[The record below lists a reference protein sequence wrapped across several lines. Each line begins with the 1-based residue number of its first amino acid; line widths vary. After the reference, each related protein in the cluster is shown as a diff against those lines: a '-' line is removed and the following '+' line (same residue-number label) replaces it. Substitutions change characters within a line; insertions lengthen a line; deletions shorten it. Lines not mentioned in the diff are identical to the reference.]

1 MTERQE
7 ASSPP
12 GARRVGRQARVTA
25 LALAL
30 YAVLAPLVVAGIG
43 AFKLG
48 PALDPLLG
56 LLALALCLAGPAL
69 AFVIVTLKG
78 LGPIAAELG
87 ARSGGEAQ
95 QAIIRVFFTG
105 VVLLYLAALAA
116 LGVGGDLLL
125 PLLAVDVPGM
135 LCAWLLFVHMMAVP
149 HVVTLRRAAALVSDV
164 AFVSVFLHVGDGYAA
179 PWFPIYLWVIFGFG
193 FRFGLRALAASA
205 VLSILGFGA
214 VVISTPYWQSR
225 PAEAAGVYVALALL
239 PSYAAT
245 LVRRL
250 TAAKAAAEEANAAKS
265 RFLAIMSHELRTPLN
280 SFIGMGALFARTNL
294 DAEQRDMLATMR
306 FSAQTLLGLINDLL
320 DLSKLEA
327 GKLKPA
333 IESFALH
340 ELLGSVV
347 ALLKPQA
354 EAKNLALTL
363 AVDPRLPPVYRG
375 LPLQLRQVLVNLVA
389 NAIKFTARGRISLTA
404 SYLGPEDAKLRL
416 ALAVKDEGVGIPPEA
431 QTRIFEVF
439 AQADETVTRRFGG
452 TGLGLAICKQLVELM
467 GGTISVSSEAGR
479 GSTFTVELA
488 LEPDAAGF
496 ARPPDLAGRNLAL
509 ISPDSEFAAS
519 LQARI
524 RAWRGDLRWY
534 AEGEAAL
541 ADLAG
546 KKGSVNPAVVLLDGR
561 DNPLAALSLAHRL
574 GNASSEE
581 HQILFIAGPRGSDAV
596 ARLGVAQLTAVIE
609 APVSEAQL
617 ASALLSMLAS
627 DPRAHGVETLSLN
640 QPMTESAPLPA
651 SYPAASARPA
661 PVQPQ
666 SPGPQSPAPA
676 PAARALKV
684 LVADDNAANCKIL
697 KKILEMAGHQVEV
710 VSDGE
715 EALAALERVRFDLA
729 LLDINMPDVTGY
741 EVAKLYR
748 MGHVGEWRLPIVA
761 LTADVT
767 SETERLCREAGMDA
781 VLTKPMEPA
790 QLLNAINEIHG
801 RAALTD
807 RRPLLAPQVVTPI
820 SAHPRFVPD
829 QGAVIDERTFEALRT
844 LGGNDFVAEVVETF
858 RKDARRLIDH
868 LKQAV
873 EKADLRDFRDVTHS
887 LRSGA
892 ANVGA
897 VRLCETLTSMRDVTA
912 KDLSQ
917 TGTAYFDKIVGEF
930 TRLDTSLE
938 QLTRTQGRG

>member
-12 GARRVGRQARVTA
+12 GVRRFGRKTRVTA
-25 LALAL
+25 MALAL
-30 YAVLAPLVVAGIG
+30 YAVLAPLVVAALG

-48 PALDPLLG
+48 AALDPLLG
-56 LLALALCLAGPAL
+56 LLALALCLVGPAL
-69 AFVIVTLKG
+69 AFVIVALKG

-87 ARSGGEAQ
+87 TRPGGEAQ
-95 QAIIRVFFTG
+95 QAIIRIFFTG
-105 VVLLYLAALAA
+105 VVLFYLAALAV
-116 LGVGGDLLL
+116 LGVGGNLLL

-149 HVVTLRRAAALVSDV
+149 QVMTLRRAAALVSDV
-164 AFVSVFLHVGDGYAA
+164 AFISVFLHVGDGYAA

-205 VLSILGFGA
+205 VLSVLGFGA
-214 VVISTPYWQSR
+214 VVASTPYWQDR
-225 PAEAAGVYVALALL
+225 PAEAAGVYIALALL

-250 TAAKAAAEEANAAKS
+250 MAAKAAAEEANAAKS

-340 ELLGSVV
+340 ELLGGVV

-354 EAKNLALTL
+354 EAKNLVLTL
-363 AVDPRLPPVYRG
+363 SVDPRLPPVYRG

-389 NAIKFTARGRISLTA
+389 NAIKFTARGRISLSA
-404 SYLGPEDAKLRL
+404 SYLGQEDAKLRL

-431 QTRIFEVF
+431 QSRIFEVF

-479 GSTFTVELA
+479 GSTFTVELT
-488 LEPDAAGF
+488 LEADAAGLT
-496 ARPPDLAGRNLAL
+496 RPPDLAGRSLAL
-509 ISPDSEFAAS
+509 ISPDSEFAAM
-519 LQARI
+519 LQTRI
-524 RAWRGDLRWY
+524 RAWHGELRWY

-541 ADLAG
+541 ADLAEE
-546 KKGSVNPAVVLLDGR
+546 KGEAGPAVVLLDGR

-574 GNASSEE
+574 GTTSVEE
-581 HQILFIAGPRGSDAV
+581 HLILFIAPPRGSDAV
-596 ARLGVAQLTAVIE
+596 AGLGAAQLTAVIE
-609 APVSEAQL
+609 APVGEVQL
-617 ASALLSMLAS
+617 ASALLSVLAS
-627 DPRAHGVETLSLN
+627 DPRVLDLETLPSA
-640 QPMTESAPLPA
+640 QPIVAPSALLRPA
-651 SYPAASARPA
+651 SVA
-661 PVQPQ
+661 PP
-666 SPGPQSPAPA
+666 SPAPQA
-676 PAARALKV
+676 TVTARALKV

-697 KKILEMAGHQVEV
+697 KKILEIAGHQVEV

-715 EALAALERVRFDLA
+715 EALAALERTRFDLA

-767 SETERLCREAGMDA
+767 TETERLCREAGMDA

-790 QLLNAINEIHG
+790 QLLNAINEIYG
-801 RAALTD
+801 RAALSD
-807 RRPLLAPQVVTPI
+807 RRPILAPQVVTPI

-930 TRLDTSLE
+930 TRLDSSLE
-938 QLTRTQGRG
+938 QLTRAQGRG

>member
-12 GARRVGRQARVTA
+12 GVRRFGRKTRVTA

-30 YAVLAPLVVAGIG
+30 YAALAPLVVAALG
-43 AFKLG
+43 AYKLG
-48 PALDPLLG
+48 AALDPLLG
-56 LLALALCLAGPAL
+56 LLALALCLVGPAL
-69 AFVIVTLKG
+69 AFVIVALKG

-87 ARSGGEAQ
+87 ARPGGEAQ

-105 VVLLYLAALAA
+105 VVLVYLASLAV
-116 LGVGGDLLL
+116 LGVGGNLLL

-149 HVVTLRRAAALVSDV
+149 QVATLRRAAALVSDV
-164 AFVSVFLHVGDGYAA
+164 AFISVFLHVGDGYAA

-193 FRFGLRALAASA
+193 FRFGLRALTASA
-205 VLSILGFGA
+205 VLSVLGFSA
-214 VVISTPYWQSR
+214 VVASTPYWQDR
-225 PAEAAGVYVALALL
+225 PAEAAGVYIALALL

-250 TAAKAAAEEANAAKS
+250 IAAKAAAEEANAAKS

-294 DAEQRDMLATMR
+294 DTEQRDMLATMR

-327 GKLKPA
+327 GKLQPA

-340 ELLGSVV
+340 ELLGGVI

-363 AVDPRLPPVYRG
+363 NVDPRLPPVYRG

-389 NAIKFTARGRISLTA
+389 NAIKFTARGRIALTA
-404 SYLGPEDAKLRL
+404 SYLGQEDAKLRL

-431 QTRIFEVF
+431 QSRIFEVF

-479 GSTFTVELA
+479 GSTFTVELM
-488 LEPDAAGF
+488 LEPDAAGL
-496 ARPPDLAGRNLAL
+496 ARSPDLAGRSLAL

-519 LQARI
+519 LQALI
-524 RAWRGDLRWY
+524 RAWRGELRWY

-546 KKGSVNPAVVLLDGR
+546 EKGDTGPAVVLLDGR

-574 GNASSEE
+574 GTMSDAE
-581 HQILFIAGPRGSDAV
+581 HLILFIAPPRGSDAV
-596 ARLGVAQLTAVIE
+596 AGLGSPQLTAVIE
-609 APVSEAQL
+609 APVGEAQL
-617 ASALLSMLAS
+617 ASALLSVLAS
-627 DPRAHGVETLSLN
+627 DPSVLDDAIL
-640 QPMTESAPLPA
+640 PPLQ
-651 SYPAASARPA
+651 PAASPSTLLRPA
-661 PVQPQ
+661 PAA
-666 SPGPQSPAPA
+666 PQSPAQPA
-676 PAARALKV
+676 AVPAARALKV

-697 KKILEMAGHQVEV
+697 KKILEIAGHQVEV

-715 EALAALERVRFDLA
+715 EALAALERARFDLA

-748 MGHVGEWRLPIVA
+748 MSHVGEWRLPIVA

-767 SETERLCREAGMDA
+767 TETERLCREAGMDA

-790 QLLNAINEIHG
+790 QLLNAINEIYG
-801 RAALTD
+801 RAALSD
-807 RRPLLAPQVVTPI
+807 RRQILAPQVVTPI
-820 SAHPRFVPD
+820 SSHPRFVPD

-938 QLTRTQGRG
+938 QLTRAQGRG